1 MRHKSILV
9 RYFGKFLVT
18 LLSSVFILLISISCS
33 SSDPD
38 LQVAGFRFTYEGNN
52 YYIKSIYC
60 PNSPKSCNHLI
71 SNDFEALD
79 INQDRVIDKIIRGDA
94 TIAEAQRIYSYALN
108 LLEEENRLSA
118 IKNNTEEFIYTITK
132 LNIHFE
138 ITSFTTEVG
147 DPFNQFRVVQNRFGK
162 GQDISLFND
171 LKADGTLDEKLTGS
185 FSLFEA
191 QNHYQETIDEGIGDN
206 KISKVNNL
214 IRVQ

>member
-60 PNSPKSCNHLI
+60 PNNPKSCNHLI

-147 DPFNQFRVVQNRFGK
+147 DPFNQFRVVQNRFGSE
-162 GQDISLFND
+162 QDVSLFND
-171 LKADGTLDEKLTGS
+171 LKADGTLDEKLSGS
-185 FSLFEA
+185 FSLFEG
-191 QNHYQETIDEGIGDN
+191 NPFLCCFVTHLNT
-206 KISKVNNL
+206 
-214 IRVQ
+214 